1 MASRQI
7 LNIANFK
14 TASRCW
20 IPIQQP
26 MNSRFFSSRQR
37 YINFNL
43 HSLSDSNLI
52 SNDDVLNTEGSS
64 IGATTTTRITSE
76 SQEEAFEPVV
86 YSADEI
92 HTAGPV
98 NKAN

>member
-1 MASRQI
+1 MSARQVFKVSS
-7 LNIANFK
+7 FK

-26 MNSRFFSSRQR
+26 INSRFFSSKQR

-43 HSLSDSNLI
+43 HSLSDANLI
-52 SNDDVLNTEGSS
+52 SNDDVLVHEASS
-64 IGATTTTRITSE
+64 HTTTRIQTDKA
-76 SQEEAFEPVV
+76 EEYFEPIV
-86 YSADEI
+86 YSADEV

-98 NKAN
+98 NKNN